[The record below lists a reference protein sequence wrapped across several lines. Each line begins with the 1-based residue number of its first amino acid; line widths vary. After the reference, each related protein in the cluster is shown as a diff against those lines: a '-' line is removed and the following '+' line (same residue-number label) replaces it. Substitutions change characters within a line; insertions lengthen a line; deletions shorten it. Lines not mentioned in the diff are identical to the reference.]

1 MISIVIISKDEA
13 SLDGT
18 LTAVTSQV
26 KPLGE
31 SAEVIVVDASDHR
44 LDCVRLRHEEQ
55 VRWVRFDQP
64 PGITVTIP
72 HQRNVGVHEAKGEVI
87 VFIDAACEPEPD
99 WLTRLVAPIL
109 QGEHVSTGRVLLPR
123 GSNGQKRIDRL
134 IEEQTRG
141 SDYLR
146 QCGSAN
152 TAFRRQVFD
161 AIGGYDEGFAYGSDT
176 DFSWRVKDAG
186 YRIRWVPDAVIRH
199 DWGTWRR
206 QLRRHYVYGKARV
219 RLYRKHRVRLRHVLR
234 HDFVVVAYPI
244 FLLGLPLTI
253 VFPFYPALLLIP
265 AWRNRSAGTLGVLN
279 QVAFGV
285 AFGAGVLAELF
296 VS

>member
-26 KPLGE
+26 KLLGE
-31 SAEVIVVDASDHR
+31 SAEVVVVDASDHR

-134 IEEQTRG
+134 IQEQTRG

-152 TAFRRQVFD
+152 TAFRREVFD
-161 AIGGYDEGFAYGSDT
+161 AVGGYDEGFAYGSDT
-176 DFSWRVKDAG
+176 RLQLAGHGRRLPDSLGARRCHPTRLGNMAPSIATPLRV
-186 YRIRWVPDAVIRH
+186 WQ
-199 DWGTWRR
+199 GTR
-206 QLRRHYVYGKARV
+206 A
-219 RLYRKHRVRLRHVLR
+219 
-234 HDFVVVAYPI
+234 
-244 FLLGLPLTI
+244 
-253 VFPFYPALLLIP
+253 ALSEAP
-265 AWRNRSAGTLGVLN
+265 R
-279 QVAFGV
+279 
-285 AFGAGVLAELF
+285 
-296 VS
+296 